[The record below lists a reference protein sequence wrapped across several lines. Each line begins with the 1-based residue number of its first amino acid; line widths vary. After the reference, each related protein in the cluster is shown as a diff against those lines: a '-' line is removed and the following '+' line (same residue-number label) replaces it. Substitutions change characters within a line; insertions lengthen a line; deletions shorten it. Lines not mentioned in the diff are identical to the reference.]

1 MLYNMMTVHVV
12 KRTENSRTNNLITES
27 SHSSAG
33 ILLIPAQ
40 SRLAQMMFAVFALA
54 LASASA
60 YSPAMAINAAAVRA
74 PVVSMSTKYGDPAV
88 KGMKKKNAATGST
101 LGLKGY
107 TVGSRAPPI
116 SKASGTPAQ
125 FGYGIDNLY
134 GGGAK
139 RSVAAQKGGKAK
151 AISNANLKGLAP
163 LVTLLMAL
171 FIIGAGLK
179 Q

>member
-1 MLYNMMTVHVV
+1 
-12 KRTENSRTNNLITES
+12 
-27 SHSSAG
+27 
-33 ILLIPAQ
+33 
-40 SRLAQMMFAVFALA
+40 MMFAVLALA

-74 PVVSMSTKYGDPAV
+74 PVVSMNTKYGDPAV
-88 KGMKKKNAATGST
+88 KGMKKKKAATGST

-116 SKASGTPAQ
+116 SKASGSVAQ

-139 RSVAAQKGGKAK
+139 RAVAAQKGGKAK
-151 AISNANLKGLAP
+151 AVSNANLKGLAP
-163 LVTLLMAL
+163 LVTLLLAI
-171 FIIGAGLK
+171 FVIGAGLK

>member
-1 MLYNMMTVHVV
+1 MTVHVV
-12 KRTENSRTNNLITES
+12 KRTENSRTNNLKRNLPT
-27 SHSSAG
+27 AAL

>member
-1 MLYNMMTVHVV
+1 MT
-12 KRTENSRTNNLITES
+12 KCRNLSKTNHFIPQPR
-27 SHSSAG
+27 
-33 ILLIPAQ
+33 IRIPAQ
-40 SRLAQMMFAVFALA
+40 SRRNMMFAVLALA

-88 KGMKKKNAATGST
+88 KGMKKKNPATGST

-116 SKASGTPAQ
+116 SKASGTKAQ

-134 GGGAK
+134 GGGPK
-139 RSVAAQKGGKAK
+139 RAVAAQKGGKAK
-151 AISNANLKGLAP
+151 AISNNNLKGLAP
-163 LVTLLMAL
+163 LVTLLMAV

>member
-1 MLYNMMTVHVV
+1 MMTVHVV
-12 KRTENSRTNNLITES
+12 KRTENSRTNNLKRNLPT
-27 SHSSAG
+27 AAQNPPD
-33 ILLIPAQ
+33 PAQ